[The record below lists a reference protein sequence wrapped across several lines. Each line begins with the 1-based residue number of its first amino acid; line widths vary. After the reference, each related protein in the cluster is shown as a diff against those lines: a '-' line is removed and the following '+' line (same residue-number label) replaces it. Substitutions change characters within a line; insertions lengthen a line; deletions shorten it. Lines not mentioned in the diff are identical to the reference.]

1 LPWIRGCIRL
11 PQRMGPRSNGA
22 GSEFVKSGYDGMY
35 ARVICEPQGIHTP
48 NTHFSVRKESVLQRW
63 MARTFDSP
71 RHDALREFLV
81 KKRKEAGL
89 RQVDLAKR
97 LKRRQDYINYVET
110 EQKLVEVVE
119 LMEWAEA
126 IGFYP
131 KDAIKALAKI
141 RK

>member
-1 LPWIRGCIRL
+1 
-11 PQRMGPRSNGA
+11 
-22 GSEFVKSGYDGMY
+22 
-35 ARVICEPQGIHTP
+35 
-48 NTHFSVRKESVLQRW
+48 
-63 MARTFDSP
+63 MAHTFDSP

-97 LKRRQDYINYVET
+97 LKRRQDYISYVET
-110 EQKLVEVVE
+110 GQKLVEVVE

-126 IGFYP
+126 IGFDP

>member
-1 LPWIRGCIRL
+1 
-11 PQRMGPRSNGA
+11 
-22 GSEFVKSGYDGMY
+22 
-35 ARVICEPQGIHTP
+35 
-48 NTHFSVRKESVLQRW
+48 

-71 RHDALREFLV
+71 RHEALQTFLV
-81 KKRKEAGL
+81 ERRKEAGL

-97 LKRRQDYINYVET
+97 LKRRQDYISYVET
-110 EQKLVEVVE
+110 GQKLVEVVE

-126 IGFYP
+126 IGFDP